1 MFSMGDIGLL
11 KQGWQWLQ
19 SQNQAITGAQVAAN
33 GVGDAL
39 ASLIDQHWPLIFSG
53 FQKLGSFLLMLLVQ
67 WRDCAARGFRS
78 LIGLGTAVIF
88 VILWSCFLCLTST
101 SCLVYALLIL
111 GPACA
116 TVRYLGYTPGLF
128 IVGLFGILTMWIYGN
143 FWVNGMLFIVGSYL
157 LFLNRARVLVFMVA
171 AYCVYSVYARFGWI
185 GIFLSANLAFL
196 SNDLLVGFLQ
206 SYERTPEP
214 MQDEETRK
222 PEPVVDDFSEDCEFS
237 SSAGQPEDVDS
248 VNPCRTSTSENAVKK
263 EKNSS
268 PSKAVKSDLGSLE
281 EMRRIMG
288 SLNHYETLGFP
299 QIRAIDLAA
308 LKKEYRKKA
317 VLVHPDKNMGNPL
330 AGESFKKLQTAYEV
344 LSDATKRR
352 GYDEQLRKEESRVIS
367 EMSRSSSPQDGV
379 EYRPEESRRIEC
391 TKCGNSHNWICTYRS
406 KARAR
411 WCQDCRQHHPASDGD
426 GWVELGCS
434 AFASST
440 GKVDIPRAFVCAES
454 KIFDVS
460 EWAICQGM
468 ACRANTHRPSFHVNM
483 VMGVDHPARGG
494 LDAEMV
500 ASEEEEDDEAF
511 EVWFQQALAAGLFSD
526 NPHRRKSWSPF
537 KIPAPKTTTTTLLRH
552 LRRRSCK

>member
-171 AYCVYSVYARFGWI
+171 AYCVYSVYARLGGLGYSCRQTWPSSQTISWWAFSKLRVFFFGW
-185 GIFLSANLAFL
+185 
-196 SNDLLVGFLQ
+196 
-206 SYERTPEP
+206 
-214 MQDEETRK
+214 
-222 PEPVVDDFSEDCEFS
+222 
-237 SSAGQPEDVDS
+237 SAGGRDS